1 MRKPKPLKPETR
13 EILFLQLKESKT
25 KLGFQRVQCLW
36 LRESLG
42 LSSQEIA
49 TAIGWN
55 PSSVRRLQARY
66 LKEGESAFEIN
77 ARGGRNRENMGI
89 EEERELLRPF
99 FQEKEKG
106 GTLVVKEIKLAY
118 EDKIGYKV
126 PKSTVYRM
134 LSRHGWRKISPKARH
149 SK

>member
-1 MRKPKPLKPETR
+1 MKKPKPLKSDAKER
-13 EILFLQLKESKT
+13 LFLQLKESKT

-42 LSSQEIA
+42 LSSQDIA

-55 PSSVRRLQARY
+55 PSSVRRFQARY

-77 ARGGRNRENMGI
+77 ERGGRNRENMSI
-89 EEERELLRPF
+89 EEEKDLLKPF
-99 FQEKEKG
+99 FQKAEKDG
-106 GTLVVKEIKLAY
+106 VLVVKEIKLAY

-134 LSRHGWRKISPKARH
+134 LFRHGWRKVYPKSTR
-149 SK
+149 

>member
-1 MRKPKPLKPETR
+1 MRKPKPLKSDAKER
-13 EILFLQLKESKT
+13 LFLQLKESKT
-25 KLGFQRVQCLW
+25 KRRFQRVQCLW

-55 PSSVRRLQARY
+55 PSSVRRFQARC

-77 ARGGRNRENMGI
+77 ERGGRNRENMSI
-89 EEERELLRPF
+89 EEEKELLKPF
-99 FQEKEKG
+99 FQKAEKEG
-106 GTLVVKEIKLAY
+106 VLVVKEIKLAY
-118 EDKIGYKV
+118 EDKIGYEV

-134 LSRHGWRKISPKARH
+134 LFRHGWRKVS

>member
-1 MRKPKPLKPETR
+1 MRKPKPLKPEAR
-13 EILFLQLKESKT
+13 EILFLQLRESKT
-25 KLGFQRVQCLW
+25 KLEFQRVQCLW

-77 ARGGRNRENMGI
+77 ERGGRNRENMSI
-89 EEERELLRPF
+89 EEERELLSPF
-99 FQEKEKG
+99 FQKEEKG
-106 GTLVVKEIKLAY
+106 GVLVVKEIKLAY

-134 LSRHGWRKISPKARH
+134 LSRHGWRKISPRPRH